1 MVFLRC
7 RPSCRLE
14 TPSFLAWPFN
24 SGCCFCSWFCVSSGS
39 HRIGTLNPTLLTAS
53 IPHFLSVW
61 PWLVCPGRSRRS
73 RSRCGSQGQTRGS
86 HHRGLR
92 NLDRI
97 RTGLPGL
104 GNGVKWQHFMM
115 LSTSSASDR
124 CESQGRCGLT
134 GAVRSIEPTRL
145 SSYFTL
151 HLHTSSLHRSL
162 GRIRHERHS
171 DLYPIRSFFTSASIQ
186 PSASAHPC
194 RLPNLHLLAVR
205 NRCI

>member
-1 MVFLRC
+1 
-7 RPSCRLE
+7 
-14 TPSFLAWPFN
+14 
-24 SGCCFCSWFCVSSGS
+24 VSSGS

-145 SSYFTL
+145 SSLCAPAGLKAPSLLRSSSHSIRCSIRTFFLLLSLTTPPL
-151 HLHTSSLHRSL
+151 RVACSGPRLFSRCSFAAHSSLTPIFSFSRS
-162 GRIRHERHS
+162 
-171 DLYPIRSFFTSASIQ
+171 A
-186 PSASAHPC
+186 
-194 RLPNLHLLAVR
+194 R
-205 NRCI
+205 NRQHRPGCFSPLWRATAFCLGYNC